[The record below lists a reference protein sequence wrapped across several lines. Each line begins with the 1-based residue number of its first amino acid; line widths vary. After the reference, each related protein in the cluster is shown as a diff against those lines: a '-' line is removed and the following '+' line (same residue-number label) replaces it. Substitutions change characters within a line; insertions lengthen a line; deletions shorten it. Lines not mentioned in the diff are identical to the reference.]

1 MQFKKI
7 FFILFVSLCF
17 SIYSNGQNVD
27 INILESINKSETTF
41 KNNFFKTTAQ
51 SVTIFNIAAPASLL
65 TVGIVKHDK
74 QMQKNAAYM
83 IGGFVASSI
92 VTQGMKR
99 IIKRERPFVTYPYL
113 IKRDV
118 GGSYSFPS
126 GHTSSAFAFAT
137 SISLAF
143 PKWYVI
149 APSYVYACA
158 AGYSRMHLGVHFP
171 SDILA
176 GAIVGAGSAVLSNYL
191 QRKISVHYSRKKA
204 LKL

>member
-7 FFILFVSLCF
+7 FFILFVNLCF

-65 TVGIVKHDK
+65 IVGIVKHDK

-126 GHTSSAFAFAT
+126 GHTSAAFCTAYSAAVA
-137 SISLAF
+137 SRSAIS
-143 PKWYVI
+143 
-149 APSYVYACA
+149 
-158 AGYSRMHLGVHFP
+158 
-171 SDILA
+171 
-176 GAIVGAGSAVLSNYL
+176 SAVNA
-191 QRKISVHYSRKKA
+191 ISCTSPVEQSTTILFVIIFLLMR
-204 LKL
+204 

>member
-1 MQFKKI
+1 M
-7 FFILFVSLCF
+7 VEALCVNAF
-17 SIYSNGQNVD
+17 
-27 INILESINKSETTF
+27 T
-41 KNNFFKTTAQ
+41 TTALKLA
-51 SVTIFNIAAPASLL
+51 F
-65 TVGIVKHDK
+65 
-74 QMQKNAAYM
+74 
-83 IGGFVASSI
+83 
-92 VTQGMKR
+92 KR
-99 IIKRERPFVTYPYL
+99 DRPFVTYPFL
-113 IKRDV
+113 DKQADA
-118 GGSYSFPS
+118 GSYSFPS

-171 SDILA
+171 SDVLA